1 MEKKKKKFFYFN
13 SKIGKRSLNL
23 KQSPMPFSFSFF
35 QHGIYQNFYR
45 TITLYYNSIVLI
57 SWPITDQRL
66 IPTSFFFP
74 SQEAIGNR
82 KGSRPRKEESAPILS
97 VSRNIR
103 DMVFHRVIDAQL
115 TQLNFFQSLLIFSP
129 PLPSIVIE
137 PRFLVRLLLG
147 LCKNRRKESFWN
159 FDFFETK
166 REIESNYK
174 FSLRRTRGHRVSS
187 FQNNNNNAA
196 IKKERSQS

>member
-1 MEKKKKKFFYFN
+1 M
-13 SKIGKRSLNL
+13 S
-23 KQSPMPFSFSFF
+23 FSFSFF

-129 PLPSIVIE
+129 PPIDRDRASLPRSASSRIMQKSAKRKFLKLWLFRDKEGNRIELQVFFKKDERAPCIVF
-137 PRFLVRLLLG
+137 P
-147 LCKNRRKESFWN
+147 KQQQQ
-159 FDFFETK
+159 
-166 REIESNYK
+166 
-174 FSLRRTRGHRVSS
+174 RG
-187 FQNNNNNAA
+187 N
-196 IKKERSQS
+196 

>member
-35 QHGIYQNFYR
+35 QHGIYRNFYR

-129 PLPSIVIE
+129 LSHRSWSSLASSFGFFSDYAKIGENKVSQTLTFSRQRGKSNRITS
-137 PRFLVRLLLG
+137 FL
-147 LCKNRRKESFWN
+147 
-159 FDFFETK
+159 T
-166 REIESNYK
+166 
-174 FSLRRTRGHRVSS
+174 RRTRGHRVSS
-187 FQNNNNNAA
+187 FQNNNNAA

>member
-1 MEKKKKKFFYFN
+1 MADY
-13 SKIGKRSLNL
+13 RSTT
-23 KQSPMPFSFSFF
+23 
-35 QHGIYQNFYR
+35 H
-45 TITLYYNSIVLI
+45 
-57 SWPITDQRL
+57 TD
-66 IPTSFFFP
+66 FFFLP
-74 SQEAIGNR
+74 FTGGDR
-82 KGSRPRKEESAPILS
+82 KSKRITATKGGERANIVGESKHPWHGFS
-97 VSRNIR
+97 SS
-103 DMVFHRVIDAQL
+103 HRRSINA
-115 TQLNFFQSLLIFSP
+115 TQFFSIPPYFFP